1 MSVTWSLTR
10 ERIADKALEKCQAL
24 ASGGTSDAAD
34 RSLALEALDGI
45 LKELAWFGYS
55 WPKTVS
61 GQAALTFT
69 AATQTV
75 NLPADFYGNA
85 IITYLDASLNE
96 IGLPL
101 VTLLE
106 WNRIVRKTD
115 TAAYPISGFL
125 DNFNVLWL
133 WPIQTANVTAKIS
146 YQKVIDDTAASTT
159 PNLSSAWTLAVA
171 TGVAAEIGDEFGVP
185 VTKLDRWG
193 KKWAYLRNLGI
204 QNQSYPE
211 VDRVTVSD

>member
-1 MSVTWSLTR
+1 MSVTWTLTR

-24 ASGGTSDAAD
+24 ASGGTPDAAD
-34 RSLALEALDGI
+34 RALALEALDSI
-45 LKELAWFGYS
+45 LKELPWHGYS

-75 NLPADFYGNA
+75 SLPADYYGNA

-101 VTLLE
+101 VALLE

-115 TAAYPISGFL
+115 TAAYPIYGFL

-146 YQKVIDDTAASTT
+146 YQKVIDDTAASTS
-159 PNLSSAWTLAVA
+159 PNLSSAWIRGLV
-171 TGVAAEIGDEFGVP
+171 TGVAAEIGDEFSVQAQ
-185 VTKLDRWG
+185 KIDRWD

-211 VDRVTVSD
+211 VDRVTVCD